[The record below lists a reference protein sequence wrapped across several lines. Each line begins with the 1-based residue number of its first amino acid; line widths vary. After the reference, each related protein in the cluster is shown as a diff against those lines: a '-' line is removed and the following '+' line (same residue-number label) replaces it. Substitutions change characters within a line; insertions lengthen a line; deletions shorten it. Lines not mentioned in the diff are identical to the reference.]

1 MHTRTGA
8 RGFTILELVVLIAL
22 FLVMAATVA
31 PRFAAAGDRA
41 LRDAMAEQ
49 VRMLNEQVDAYRRDN
64 AGVAPALDGPGATGW
79 AALIQGGYL
88 SQAPVNAYVGQSGVS
103 GVIASPGILLPEETL
118 NSTDIGWFYHPLRG
132 EVVANGFDHIRLL
145 FHNEDGYDPKS
156 FAW

>member
-1 MHTRTGA
+1 MQTRTAA
-8 RGFTILELVVLIAL
+8 RGFSILELVVLIAL
-22 FLVMAATVA
+22 FVVMGASVA

-64 AGVAPALDGPGATGW
+64 AGVAPALDGQGATGW

-88 SQAPVNAYVGQSGVS
+88 AQAPVNAYVGQTGVAS
-103 GVIASPGILLPEETL
+103 TMAAPGVLKPEETL
-118 NSTDIGWFYHPLRG
+118 NSTDLGWFYHPLRG
-132 EVVANGFDHIRLL
+132 EIVANGFDHVRLL